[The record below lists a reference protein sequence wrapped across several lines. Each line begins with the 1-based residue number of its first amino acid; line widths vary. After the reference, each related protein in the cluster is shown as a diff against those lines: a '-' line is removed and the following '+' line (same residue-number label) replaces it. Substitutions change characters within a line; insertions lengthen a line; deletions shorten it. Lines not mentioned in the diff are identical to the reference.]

1 LELFQVSYN
10 ENLDPILRRTLLNS
24 IHRSVYRAQIRPGR
38 EAAALSHFNS
48 LAESFPLGHTTGNL
62 MTISLFRWG
71 VHLFAYWESIG
82 QAITPRAL
90 FGDMSALLESWPGAE
105 TLRSFV
111 PMLDIFHWQEPAD
124 VEHWQRKAPIDRI
137 SGRLARLNPAQASS
151 YIFYHYQ
158 LQEERPGSV
167 DKYGQISLH
176 ENLIFFYQE
185 LPAIVEEPAIK
196 GCLTTTNT
204 PDHWHDVMFPHFVLW
219 GNVAPGQEIWR
230 EVELVFNRSA

>member
-1 LELFQVSYN
+1 M
-10 ENLDPILRRTLLNS
+10 NS
-24 IHRSVYRAQIRPGR
+24 IHRSVYRAQIRPGQ
-38 EAAALSHFNS
+38 EAAALARLKSQADTFI
-48 LAESFPLGHTTGNL
+48 LGQDIGEL

-82 QAITPRAL
+82 QAVTADTL
-90 FGDMSALLESWPGAE
+90 FREMSALLESWPGAA
-105 TLRSFV
+105 TPRTFV

-124 VEHWQRKAPIDRI
+124 VEHWRRKAPIDRI
-137 SGRLARLNPAQASS
+137 SGRLARLNPALVSS

-167 DKYGQISLH
+167 DKYGLISLH

-185 LPAIVEEPAIK
+185 LPAIVEEPAIRGK
-196 GCLTTTNT
+196 LITTNT

-219 GNVAPGQEIWR
+219 DDVAPGQEIWR
-230 EVELVFNRSA
+230 EMEMVLSRNA